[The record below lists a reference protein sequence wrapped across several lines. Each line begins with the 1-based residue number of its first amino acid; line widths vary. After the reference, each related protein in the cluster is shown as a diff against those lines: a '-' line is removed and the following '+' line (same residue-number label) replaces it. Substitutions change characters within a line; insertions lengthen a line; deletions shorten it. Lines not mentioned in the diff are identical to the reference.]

1 MNEIAALTQRIVR
14 ETEKI
19 IVGQEE
25 KIRLLIMAVLA
36 DGHVL
41 LDDLPGV
48 GKTTLV
54 KTLSRALGCQSR
66 RVQFVPDL
74 LPADICGMKIYN
86 QKLGDFQTIPGPV
99 MTNLLL
105 ADEINRAIPRTQSA
119 LLEAMEERQVTVD
132 GETYPLPR
140 PFLVL
145 ATQNPVESEST
156 FRLPA
161 AQMDR
166 FLICLS
172 MGYPGAEEEVQML
185 IGILAIISLVIR
197 AETLCVSPIS
207 AARSI
212 LGMEGSVAFFLFFLF
227 YLTIKD
233 LEMRLCLPLLAASL
247 LSLYAILFQRLAG
260 VRGDARRHSR
270 LLVFL
275 PLLLLVFTVAA
286 ALAFL
291 RFGADALAG
300 GTLQMYHALLAVL
313 LFLGRALLRFLQWLA
328 ALFPAAEAGG
338 VLPEPL
344 ETAMGEMD
352 LTLPDSDPR
361 LLMVAV
367 VLVLLVVLGIGIY
380 VVYRLRRVRF
390 GQRRV
395 VGASA
400 VTRQRPTLGRWLR
413 RVLAHITFSLTL
425 LARYQ
430 TPQALYYRLLRAGQA
445 LGRPRRP
452 GETPC
457 AYVRRMADC
466 AGENTALPAAMEALE
481 LALQEALYAPR
492 TEHPLTP
499 EEVRVLRRG
508 WRRLLWAARLRRGL
522 GLFTRPRAK
531 AVRQPQPP
539 Q

>member
-1 MNEIAALTQRIVR
+1 MEPNRFVPGLAAVVRLSAAWCSLFWLFSTTRSPESLSGIAALPLTL
-14 ETEKI
+14 
-19 IVGQEE
+19 G
-25 KIRLLIMAVLA
+25 AVLA
-36 DGHVL
+36 YLTFALFLRVPRTLPALTILGAVLSAALCAVL
-41 LDDLPGV
+41 LGFYASLRG
-48 GKTTLV
+48 
-54 KTLSRALGCQSR
+54 
-66 RVQFVPDL
+66 FW
-74 LPADICGMKIYN
+74 
-86 QKLGDFQTIPGPV
+86 PV
-99 MTNLLL
+99 
-105 ADEINRAIPRTQSA
+105 
-119 LLEAMEERQVTVD
+119 
-132 GETYPLPR
+132 
-140 PFLVL
+140 
-145 ATQNPVESEST
+145 
-156 FRLPA
+156 
-161 AQMDR
+161 
-166 FLICLS
+166 
-172 MGYPGAEEEVQML
+172 L

-247 LSLYAILFQRLAG
+247 LSLYAILCQRLAG

-291 RFGADALAG
+291 RFGADALAS
-300 GTLQMYHALLAVL
+300 GTLRMYHALLAAL

-344 ETAMGEMD
+344 ETAMGERD

-430 TPQALYYRLLRAGQA
+430 TPQALYYRLLRTGQA
-445 LGRPRRP
+445 LGRPQRP

-481 LALQEALYAPR
+481 LACR
-492 TEHPLTP
+492 RRFTP
-499 EEVRVLRRG
+499 PGRSTRSRR
-508 WRRLLWAARLRRGL
+508 RRSASCAGAGAASCGAARLRRGL

>member
-1 MNEIAALTQRIVR
+1 M
-14 ETEKI
+14 
-19 IVGQEE
+19 
-25 KIRLLIMAVLA
+25 
-36 DGHVL
+36 
-41 LDDLPGV
+41 PG
-48 GKTTLV
+48 GT
-54 KTLSRALGCQSR
+54 A
-66 RVQFVPDL
+66 
-74 LPADICGMKIYN
+74 
-86 QKLGDFQTIPGPV
+86 
-99 MTNLLL
+99 
-105 ADEINRAIPRTQSA
+105 
-119 LLEAMEERQVTVD
+119 
-132 GETYPLPR
+132 
-140 PFLVL
+140 
-145 ATQNPVESEST
+145 
-156 FRLPA
+156 
-161 AQMDR
+161 
-166 FLICLS
+166 
-172 MGYPGAEEEVQML
+172 
-185 IGILAIISLVIR
+185 
-197 AETLCVSPIS
+197 
-207 AARSI
+207 
-212 LGMEGSVAFFLFFLF
+212 
-227 YLTIKD
+227 
-233 LEMRLCLPLLAASL
+233 
-247 LSLYAILFQRLAG
+247 
-260 VRGDARRHSR
+260 R

-291 RFGADALAG
+291 RFGADALAS
-300 GTLQMYHALLAVL
+300 GTLRMYHALLAAL

-344 ETAMGEMD
+344 ETAMGERD

-430 TPQALYYRLLRAGQA
+430 TPQALYYRLLRTGQA
-445 LGRPRRP
+445 LGRPQRP